1 MKIVKSQRGRIL
13 LLTKRCLIAVL
24 AGPEYAYL
32 HITLMPRFTYL
43 LLEGEKI
50 EMDVNPDEI
59 NTVPIVLDDH
69 LIVYAVASED
79 DQWRLLELQKNID
92 LNFTD

>member
-1 MKIVKSQRGRIL
+1 
-13 LLTKRCLIAVL
+13 
-24 AGPEYAYL
+24 
-32 HITLMPRFTYL
+32 MPRFTYL

-59 NTVPIVLDDH
+59 NTVPIALDDH
-69 LIVYAVASED
+69 LIIYAVASED
-79 DQWRLLELQKNID
+79 DQWKLLELQKNID

>member
-1 MKIVKSQRGRIL
+1 MS
-13 LLTKRCLIAVL
+13 
-24 AGPEYAYL
+24 
-32 HITLMPRFTYL
+32 RFIYL

-69 LIVYAVASED
+69 LIIYAVASED
-79 DQWRLLELQKNID
+79 DQWKLLELQKNID

>member
-1 MKIVKSQRGRIL
+1 M
-13 LLTKRCLIAVL
+13 LTNQCLIAVL
-24 AGPEYAYL
+24 AGPEYTYL
-32 HITLMPRFTYL
+32 HIFFMSRFAYL

-59 NTVPIVLDDH
+59 NTVPIALDDH
-69 LIVYAVASED
+69 LIIYAVASED
-79 DQWRLLELQKNID
+79 DQWKLLELQKNID